1 MSRQTPITGRTRPPL
16 FRRRPVPWRFDD
28 WAAI

>member
-1 MSRQTPITGRTRPPL
+1 MSRQKTITGRTRPTL
-16 FRRRPVPWRFDD
+16 LRRRPVPWHFDD